1 MKTTC
6 LISRRKK
13 SMKNLQLRK
22 NEEEEEVEEEAEE
35 EVKEEVEEEEESKT
49 QISRDRT

>member
-1 MKTTC
+1 
-6 LISRRKK
+6 
-13 SMKNLQLRK
+13 MKNLQLRK
-22 NEEEEEVEEEAEE
+22 NYDEEAGEEESDE